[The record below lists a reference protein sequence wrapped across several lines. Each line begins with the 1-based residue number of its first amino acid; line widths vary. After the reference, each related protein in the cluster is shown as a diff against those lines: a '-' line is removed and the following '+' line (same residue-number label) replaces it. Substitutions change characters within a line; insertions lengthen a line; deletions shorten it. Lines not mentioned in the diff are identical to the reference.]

1 MGPLKGFRI
10 IELAGLAPVP
20 YAGMILADFGAEL
33 IRVDRPGAPGMLPDA
48 TADALARG
56 KQSVAI
62 NLKDPRGI
70 ELLLKLAESADALI
84 EPFRPGVMEKL
95 GLGPDVLAERNPRLV
110 YARLTGYGQQG
121 PYASMAG
128 HDINYVA
135 MSGVLH
141 LLGRENDKP
150 EPPINLL
157 GDFAGGGMLCAMGV
171 VMALLERER
180 SGKGQVIDSAMVDG
194 AASLASFIFGFQ
206 AQGYWKAERGTNLL
220 DGAAHFYGTY
230 ETSDKRWLSVG
241 AIEPQFYAALIEG
254 MGLAADD
261 LPAQMDQSTWPAMK
275 EKFASVFGDRSRDEW
290 CAVFDGTD
298 ACVAPIL
305 AIDEVAS
312 HPHSVERESFVA
324 GVSGPPV
331 PAPSPRLLRTPGR
344 AGSKAP
350 AIGQHTADILTDLG
364 LSGDEQEALKADGV
378 VC

>member
-20 YAGMILADFGAEL
+20 YAGMVLADFGAEL
-33 IRVDRPGAPGMLPDA
+33 IRVDRPGVPGMLPDA

-95 GLGPDVLAERNPRLV
+95 GLGPDVLADRNPRLV

-141 LLGRENDKP
+141 LLGRENGKP

-206 AQGYWKAERGTNLL
+206 AHGYWKAERGTNLL

-254 MGLAADD
+254 MGLSAAD
-261 LPAQMDQSTWPAMK
+261 LPAQMDQSSWPSMK
-275 EKFASVFGDRSRDEW
+275 EKFSSVFGGRSRDEW
-290 CAVFDGTD
+290 CAIFDGTD

-324 GVSGPPV
+324 GVSGSPL

-344 AGSKAP
+344 AGSEAP
-350 AIGQHTADILTDLG
+350 AIGQHTADILSGLG
-364 LSGDEQEALKADGV
+364 LSGDEQEALKVDGV

>member
-33 IRVDRPGAPGMLPDA
+33 IRVDRPGVPGMLPDA

-121 PYASMAG
+121 PYSSMAG

-275 EKFASVFGDRSRDEW
+275 EKFASVFGGRSRDEW
-290 CAVFDGTD
+290 CAIFDGTD

-305 AIDEVAS
+305 AIDEVSS

-324 GVSGPPV
+324 GVSGSPA

-344 AGSKAP
+344 AGSEAP
-350 AIGQHTADILTDLG
+350 AIGQHTADILSGLG
-364 LSGDEQEALKADGV
+364 LSGEDQEVLKADGV

>member
-261 LPAQMDQSTWPAMK
+261 LPAQMDQSAWPAMK
-275 EKFASVFGDRSRDEW
+275 EKFASVFSGRSRDEW

-331 PAPSPRLLRTPGR
+331 PAPSPRLLRTPGM

-350 AIGQHTADILTDLG
+350 AIGQHTANILSDLG
-364 LSGDEQEALKADGV
+364 LSGDEQEVLKADGV